1 MKKNN
6 QRTLQLSRET
16 IRNLGA
22 DRFAR
27 VAGGG
32 GSMPT
37 VYTCAGCPTNNGC
50 TSAPSGACGG
60 GGGGTDTGTGATITT
75 TLIFL

>member
-1 MKKNN
+1 
-6 QRTLQLSRET
+6 
-16 IRNLGA
+16 
-22 DRFAR
+22 
-27 VAGGG
+27 
-32 GSMPT
+32 MPT